1 MAFIGLPWPTNT
13 TGITGGVLAAWGDF
27 AMTSIVPEKPLCD
40 DGALLRHLFAGIAL
54 IAIACSDRSSGGPVM
69 DAAND
74 PATET
79 PPPDAVADPCRPSG
93 AIVQLAYSTD
103 GKRMALAD
111 STGQVTVVELA
122 GAPLRTFA
130 GVAAGARLR
139 AALVEDGGVLATA
152 AGGSVTLWRVA
163 DGKQL
168 HQLPVGTGDPVS
180 LKFSDSPTPLLL
192 AGFDRQANPAD
203 NVRVWRAADGIL
215 VGLMTGSPHA
225 TFTYADEAVLLLDE
239 AARQYEVRSFGG
251 TLRRQAALPMP
262 LAHTAFA
269 ADGAYLGGIT
279 GAGSDDERVAIM
291 SVADDQ
297 FVWRS
302 AGATRG
308 TRALLFLE
316 NPSRLVQLAAQA
328 LVYDHEDGNVLLTL
342 PPLATAS
349 TAVVSPDGADVAA
362 VTPDGI
368 MLVSTTDG
376 RARPAPFCPR

>member
-1 MAFIGLPWPTNT
+1 M
-13 TGITGGVLAAWGDF
+13 
-27 AMTSIVPEKPLCD
+27 
-40 DGALLRHLFAGIAL
+40 
-54 IAIACSDRSSGGPVM
+54 
-69 DAAND
+69 
-74 PATET
+74 
-79 PPPDAVADPCRPSG
+79 
-93 AIVQLAYSTD
+93 
-103 GKRMALAD
+103 
-111 STGQVTVVELA
+111 
-122 GAPLRTFA
+122 
-130 GVAAGARLR
+130 
-139 AALVEDGGVLATA
+139 
-152 AGGSVTLWRVA
+152 
-163 DGKQL
+163 
-168 HQLPVGTGDPVS
+168 S

-302 AGATRG
+302 ARATRG

-316 NPSRLVQLAAQA
+316 NPSRLVQLAA
-328 LVYDHEDGNVLLTL
+328 
-342 PPLATAS
+342 AS
-349 TAVVSPDGADVAA
+349 AGLRPRRRQRPAAAA
-362 VTPDGI
+362 VAG
-368 MLVSTTDG
+368 G
-376 RARPAPFCPR
+376 RRHRRRLPRRRRRWRR